1 MANYGFQ
8 SSSYSSGGGAS
19 GADAVFQ
26 QVDANSDGRVD
37 LGEFRNFLGKMTFFN
52 CGVCMY

>member
-8 SSSYSSGGGAS
+8 SSSSSSGGGAS
-19 GADAVFQ
+19 GADAIFQ